1 MFDHR
6 PKALARHHR
15 HGHGLGVGLLT
26 VADRQLDLHRIEQ
39 DDPGHVPFLVRLTSW
54 WRQTAGPTTR
64 EKSPLIGL
72 DVSARIR
79 AIQDQ
84 WLAAN
89 DRGCNLR
96 SGLQPHGRLLA
107 LSTLELDRA
116 LEGQLA
122 RSTFPFH
129 LKGVIHGAQLPV
141 PGQGKRLREGGQVG
155 APGKTQTRLA
165 ATVPWL
171 RLSVA
176 IAPDR
181 LPGSSQP

>member
-1 MFDHR
+1 MKDVVERLVGIQVAIVPKSGLAEIGNRWQRCLLPAGHLRFLVMFDHR

-96 SGLQPHGRLLA
+96 SGLQPH
-107 LSTLELDRA
+107 
-116 LEGQLA
+116 
-122 RSTFPFH
+122 
-129 LKGVIHGAQLPV
+129 
-141 PGQGKRLREGGQVG
+141 
-155 APGKTQTRLA
+155 
-165 ATVPWL
+165 
-171 RLSVA
+171 
-176 IAPDR
+176 
-181 LPGSSQP
+181 